1 MLRAPRRSSLHFVHR
16 HQGSVVGPSPMYS
29 RVVCQ
34 LPGHGARTA
43 VATIACTWV
52 QRSVRPNSL
61 SWALMGESEGVAR
74 PRKTGA
80 IYSTRISRVHSICG
94 VKSSL
99 TLTRPQSVN
108 PQSHVDRCTVSLNPR
123 NPHRQTGLTQ
133 PTLSLQNP
141 APDRPSI
148 LFHINLRD
156 VIICG
161 VISHVGLGCGH
172 SPSDS
177 PFIAPPPP

>member
-74 PRKTGA
+74 PRKT
-80 IYSTRISRVHSICG
+80 
-94 VKSSL
+94 SSL
-99 TLTRPQSVN
+99 TVSFRNPTVLSLHSLHDAGRRLRVSATVWLCDNATSPARGASAVCSTPSHPPLRLARYRAHAHPHVSIVRPFPPPSKISDYASLCEPQSLAEALVC
-108 PQSHVDRCTVSLNPR
+108 S
-123 NPHRQTGLTQ
+123 
-133 PTLSLQNP
+133 
-141 APDRPSI
+141 
-148 LFHINLRD
+148 
-156 VIICG
+156 
-161 VISHVGLGCGH
+161 
-172 SPSDS
+172 
-177 PFIAPPPP
+177 